1 MRQHPDILLAL
12 DYAAFRREQMQQR
25 LHSNN
30 SSGAAAQRGS
40 LDEDGTTPRSQRG
53 PASLLPEEMDRED
66 FENADELEPEEAAL
80 IRNQRVNIGL
90 SGLFSATDREAAA
103 ANGLYHHTTH
113 SASNSL
119 HGAIGGGIRGMELGM
134 SLGVDVG
141 TFSYQNRTGT

>member
-1 MRQHPDILLAL
+1 MN
-12 DYAAFRREQMQQR
+12 
-25 LHSNN
+25 SNN

-53 PASLLPEEMDRED
+53 PASLLPDEMDRED
-66 FENADELEPEEAAL
+66 FDDAEELTAEEAAL

-90 SGLFSATDREAAA
+90 SGLFSGTEREAAQ
-103 ANGLYHHTTH
+103 NLYHHTTH

-119 HGAIGGGIRGMELGM
+119 GGAIEGLRGMEL

>member
-1 MRQHPDILLAL
+1 MN
-12 DYAAFRREQMQQR
+12 
-25 LHSNN
+25 SNN

-53 PASLLPEEMDRED
+53 PASLLPDEMDRED
-66 FENADELEPEEAAL
+66 FDDAEELAAEEAAL

-90 SGLFSATDREAAA
+90 SGLFSGTEREAAQ
-103 ANGLYHHTTH
+103 NLYHHTTH

-119 HGAIGGGIRGMELGM
+119 QGAIGGLRGMEL